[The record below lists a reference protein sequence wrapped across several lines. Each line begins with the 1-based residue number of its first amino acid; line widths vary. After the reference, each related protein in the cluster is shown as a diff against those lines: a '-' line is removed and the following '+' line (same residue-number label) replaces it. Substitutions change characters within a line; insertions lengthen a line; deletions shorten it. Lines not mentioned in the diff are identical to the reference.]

1 MATIELGPG
10 GHYADQALSA
20 RSIGL
25 RRALFPAVRW
35 GAVLAGVAVG
45 VSVQLVL
52 SLLGIATG
60 LSAIDVTQNEGIST
74 TAPLV
79 WAAISMLLSALV
91 GGYVAARM
99 SGLKRKTDGI
109 LHGAVSWAVTT
120 LLFATLATSVTGT
133 LLSGIFSTVAPMA
146 RNAASGGDAATS
158 SLIRSQTGGNLDT
171 STMQRLL
178 DDIRAGRRDDAL
190 QIMTGPGGVE
200 PARASTI
207 VDQALILSGNAERAS
222 PSSRATANRAIE
234 SAGTTAWMV
243 FLAVALSL
251 ALGML
256 GGALG
261 AIGSRRTTWAGST
274 APESEA
280 STT

>member
-10 GHYADQALSA
+10 SHYADQALSA

-45 VSVQLVL
+45 ISLQLVL

-60 LSAIDVTQNEGIST
+60 LSTLDVTQSEGIST
-74 TAPLV
+74 TAPMI

-99 SGLKRKTDGI
+99 SGLKRKADGI

-120 LLFATLATSVTGT
+120 LLFAILATSVTGN
-133 LLSGIFSTVAPMA
+133 LLSGIFSNLVPMA
-146 RNAASGGDAATS
+146 RGTAAGGDDVAAS
-158 SLIRSQTGGNLDT
+158 SLLRSQVGGNLDAA
-171 STMQRLL
+171 SMQRLL
-178 DDIRAGRRDDAL
+178 ENIRAGRRDDAVQL
-190 QIMTGPGGVE
+190 LTGPGAVE
-200 PARASTI
+200 PTRAAAV
-207 VDQALILSGNAERAS
+207 VDQALILSGHAERAS

-234 SAGTTAWMV
+234 TAGTTAWMV

-261 AIGSRRTTWAGST
+261 AIGARRTTWSGSP
-274 APESEA
+274 AQEA
-280 STT
+280 STP